1 MDLES
6 KMEEYMHPLF
16 GEMAS
21 TTIERQKSKLG
32 IEGKKLT
39 REEYIELIGAIRKL
53 CKSMAGEAIATR
65 IYEGLIDIVN
75 QEI

>member
-6 KMEEYMHPLF
+6 KMEEFMHPLF

-21 TTIERQKSKLG
+21 TTIQRQKSKLG

-39 REEYIELIGAIRKL
+39 RDDYLELIEAIRKL
-53 CKSMAGEAIATR
+53 CKSMAGDTIANK
-65 IYEGLIDIVN
+65 IHQGLVDIVN
-75 QEI
+75 QEM